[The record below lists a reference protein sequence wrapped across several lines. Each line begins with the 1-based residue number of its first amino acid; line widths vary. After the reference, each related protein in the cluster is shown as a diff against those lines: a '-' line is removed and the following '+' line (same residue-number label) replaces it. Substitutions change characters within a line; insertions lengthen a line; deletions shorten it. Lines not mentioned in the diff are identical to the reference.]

1 MNNQFTG
8 ASVTDQISDISSV
21 YTTSRIKTDP
31 RLIPDI
37 HVELPDWLSAPTEP
51 PLLSPATVKAQQ
63 TLLNTQYEIVFQRAL
78 EQIAGGKTFQAVI
91 SEDFREFEHGA
102 FLRWIK
108 KDPLRNQLYK
118 EAKELRTET
127 WANEMIAIA
136 DADDSLED
144 VNRSKLRIDTR
155 KWLMGADNRKQYGE
169 VKTIDVGG
177 SISILGALAQADAR
191 EIELV
196 DVEDVDDVTPR
207 IED

>member
-1 MNNQFTG
+1 MNNEFTG
-8 ASVTDQISDISSV
+8 APVTDQVTPS
-21 YTTSRIKTDP
+21 TSLDN
-31 RLIPDI
+31 LDLQ
-37 HVELPDWLSAPTEP
+37 VELPDWLSAATENP
-51 PLLSPATVKAQQ
+51 PLSPATVKAQKN
-63 TLLNTQYEIVFQRAL
+63 LLITQYEIVFQRML

-91 SEDFREFEHGA
+91 NDDFREFEHGA

-127 WANEMIAIA
+127 WANEMIEIA
-136 DADDSLED
+136 DANDSLED

-169 VKTIDVGG
+169 VKTIDVAG

-191 EIELV
+191 VIDLV
-196 DVEDVDDVTPR
+196 DVEDVTPR

>member
-1 MNNQFTG
+1 MNNEFTG
-8 ASVTDQISDISSV
+8 APVTDQVTPS
-21 YTTSRIKTDP
+21 TSLDN
-31 RLIPDI
+31 LDLQ
-37 HVELPDWLSAPTEP
+37 VELPDWLSAATENP
-51 PLLSPATVKAQQ
+51 PLSPATVKAQKN
-63 TLLNTQYEIVFQRAL
+63 LLITQYEIVFQRML

-91 SEDFREFEHGA
+91 NDDFREFEHGA

-127 WANEMIAIA
+127 WANEMIEIA
-136 DADDSLED
+136 DANDSLED

-169 VKTIDVGG
+169 VKTIDVAG

-191 EIELV
+191 VIDLV
-196 DVEDVDDVTPR
+196 DVEDVTPR
-207 IED
+207 LED